1 MIKSYLKNS
10 ANFWKLYC
18 LLYYKII
25 GKNKVG
31 VNGSNNVID
40 VSDALL
46 KNATIVIN
54 GDSNKVYI
62 GSKVRF
68 SGRINISGNDNVLL
82 IEENCTIKSSCFWFE
97 DDKNMIII
105 KKNTSIESN
114 SELSVIEG
122 TKIEVG
128 EDSMISSEVYIRT
141 GDSHSILDLHG
152 TRINPSKDIHIDNHV
167 WLGHRCTIQKGGKI
181 SENSIV
187 ASSAIVTKQF
197 EQSNCILSGTPAKI
211 LKENINWDKNRI

>member
-1 MIKSYLKNS
+1 MEKS
-10 ANFWKLYC
+10 
-18 LLYYKII
+18 
-25 GKNKVG
+25 
-31 VNGSNNVID
+31 NVID
-40 VSDALL
+40 VSNALL
-46 KNATIVIN
+46 KNAIITIT
-54 GDSNKVYI
+54 GHSNKVYI

-68 SGRINISGNDNVLL
+68 TGRINISGNDNVLR
-82 IEENCTIKSSCFWFE
+82 IEENCIVKSSCFWFE
-97 DDKNMIII
+97 DNKNTIII
-105 KKNTSIESN
+105 DKNTSIESN

-152 TRINPSKDIHIDNHV
+152 SRINPSKDIHIGNHV
-167 WLGHRCTIQKGGKI
+167 WLGHRCAIQKGAKI
-181 SENSIV
+181 SENSII

-211 LKENINWDKNRI
+211 LKENINWDKYRI